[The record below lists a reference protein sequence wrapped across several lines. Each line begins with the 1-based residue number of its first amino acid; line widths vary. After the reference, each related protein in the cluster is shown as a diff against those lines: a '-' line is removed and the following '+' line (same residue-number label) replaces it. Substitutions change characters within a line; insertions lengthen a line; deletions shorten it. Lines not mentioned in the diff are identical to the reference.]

1 MGALNYHHLRYFWS
15 VAHEGSLTAAAR
27 ALRVSQSALSVQIQK
42 LEDELGHQLFER
54 RGRRLHLTEVGRIA
68 LVHAD
73 AIFATGDDLLATLDA
88 HSGSRA
94 MALRAGAL
102 ATLSRNFQF
111 SFFEPLLGRP
121 DFELSI
127 VSGAFDDLLA
137 ALSEHR
143 LDVVLAN
150 RVAPRQEGSSWVS
163 HRIAEQAVSLVGPPH
178 HRNKRRSLR
187 SLLAQEPVIVPA
199 PDSSIRIGFDALVDR
214 LGISPRVVAE
224 IDDMAMLRL
233 VARSGVGLAVV
244 PPIVV
249 TLELDEG
256 RLVELQRI
264 PELEETFYAIT
275 LPRRFPH
282 PLVQELVAPR
292 PPAPPRPH

>member
-1 MGALNYHHLRYFWS
+1 MGSLNYHHLRYFWS

-27 ALRVSQSALSVQIQK
+27 SLRLSQSALSVQIQK

-68 LVHAD
+68 LDHAD

-88 HSGSRA
+88 HTGSRA
-94 MALRAGAL
+94 MVLRAGAL

-111 SFFEPLLGRP
+111 SFFEPMLGRA
-121 DFELSI
+121 DFELRI
-127 VSGAFDDLLA
+127 VSGVFDDLLV
-137 ALSEHR
+137 ALREHR

-150 RVAPRQEGSSWVS
+150 RFAPREEGSSWVS
-163 HRIAEQAVSLVGPPH
+163 HRIAEQAVSLVGPSH
-178 HRNKRRSLR
+178 HRGKHRSLR
-187 SLLAQEPVIVPA
+187 AWLAQEPLIVP
-199 PDSSIRIGFDALVDR
+199 PHDSSIRIGFDALVDR

-224 IDDMAMLRL
+224 VDDMAMLRL

-249 TLELDEG
+249 THELEEG
-256 RLVELQRI
+256 RLVELHRI
-264 PELEETFYAIT
+264 PDLEETFYAIT

-282 PLVQELVAPR
+282 PLVQELVSR
-292 PPAPPRPH
+292 NPANPST